1 MFFDGGPP
9 PFLPN
14 PIAIKTR
21 GMLSLRANA
30 LLGVVGFDF
39 CGDWFFFLVMDAR
52 SVEGKQHGNHGA
64 SICNNR
70 MLRMVERAQSRP
82 FLERS
87 DRWVGGSVWQAP
99 AQPNPPDALTAR

>member
-1 MFFDGGPP
+1 MEPLIP
-9 PFLPN
+9 K
-14 PIAIKTR
+14 PISIVAQ

-30 LLGVVGFDF
+30 LLGVAGFDF
-39 CGDWFFFLVMDAR
+39 CGDWLFFLVMDAR

-70 MLRMVERAQSRP
+70 MLRMVERTQSRP

-87 DRWVGGSVWQAP
+87 HRWVGDRFGRRRR
-99 AQPNPPDALTAR
+99 NPIRRTP